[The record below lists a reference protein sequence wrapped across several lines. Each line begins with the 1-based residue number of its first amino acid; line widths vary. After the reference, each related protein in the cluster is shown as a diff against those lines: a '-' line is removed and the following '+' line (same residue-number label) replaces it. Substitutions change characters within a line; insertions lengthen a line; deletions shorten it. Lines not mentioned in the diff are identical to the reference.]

1 MIIVAGGDS
10 FVAGSEL
17 EHSDNNFTKLVSQQY
32 TNYINVATP
41 GNSNEAIARQTI
53 NALESLTKDKFAIV
67 SWTFP
72 GRYEFRFNYDTKQ
85 RTGHWYS
92 INSWTIE
99 SDLSSIEKEF
109 HTQDDGILTAQQD
122 TIKRANET
130 GVAGFAQTFYKH
142 VGSSEYWEIYS
153 TLKEIVYLQNYLKSN
168 SIPYMFTC
176 ADNCILYNYTI
187 ENADVSIKTLYN
199 LIDMNKWFFKLLD
212 IDTEIIYSSELCNDD
227 LRGLDKI
234 IYILKK
240 INTKRYITSNGP
252 GASRYIDESVFKNNN
267 IELIWN
273 EYTHPIYNQQ
283 FGEFIPYMSILDLL
297 FNEGP
302 NSKNII

>member
-199 LIDMNKWFFKLLD
+199 LIDMNKWFWFPEGTKNGE
-212 IDTEIIYSSELCNDD
+212 TQNP
-227 LRGLDKI
+227 RGFYQWALENK
-234 IYILKK
+234 YKVG
-240 INTKRYITSNGP
+240 T
-252 GASRYIDESVFKNNN
+252 
-267 IELIWN
+267 
-273 EYTHPIYNQQ
+273 THPLEDAHKSAANLMQ
-283 FGEFIPYMSILDLL
+283 EF
-297 FNEGP
+297 FNDQMV
-302 NSKNII
+302 